1 MRPSQTI
8 FFTIILAG
16 AVALAGCGPK
26 NLKTEEIS
34 AGAEATDKKAGESA
48 PAGGENTTVVPDE
61 RPAQEQIQTDT
72 VTSAELSPSADA
84 TVSGRSEPAQT
95 KTEYASAPKEERLS
109 AVASE
114 KGQLF
119 TVYFD
124 FDNYS
129 IRDNDAEN
137 LAKNARWLGLNQ
149 SVKVIV
155 EGHADERG
163 DEEYNLALGDKR
175 AQSVKRYL
183 NDLGISPERLDVIS
197 YGEERP
203 AASGHDEDAWSK
215 NRRAEFVLQK

>member
-8 FFTIILAG
+8 FLTILLAG

-34 AGAEATDKKAGESA
+34 AGEQQKKTEEA
-48 PAGGENTTVVPDE
+48 PAPQGENTISVPDE
-61 RPAQEQIQTDT
+61 RPAQEQT
-72 VTSAELSPSADA
+72 VTSTELAPGTQGSGLSSPADA
-84 TVSGRSEPAQT
+84 RPD
-95 KTEYASAPKEERLS
+95 YASVPKEEQLS
-109 AVASE
+109 AFAAE

-119 TVYFD
+119 TIYFD
-124 FDNYS
+124 YDNYS

-149 SVKVIV
+149 SVKVTI

-183 NDLGISPERLDVIS
+183 NDLGISPSRLDIVS
-197 YGEERP
+197 YGEEKP
-203 AASGHDEDAWSK
+203 VAIGHDEDAWSK
-215 NRRAEFVLQK
+215 NRRAEFVILK

>member
-8 FFTIILAG
+8 SLAILLAG
-16 AVALAGCGPK
+16 AVALAGCAPK

-34 AGAEATDKKAGESA
+34 AGEQQKKTNEA
-48 PAGGENTTVVPDE
+48 PASQGENTISVPDE
-61 RPAQEQIQTDT
+61 RPAQEQT
-72 VTSAELSPSADA
+72 VTSTELAPGPSGSGLSSPADA
-84 TVSGRSEPAQT
+84 QPH
-95 KTEYASAPKEERLS
+95 YASAPKEEHLS
-109 AVASE
+109 AFAAE

-119 TVYFD
+119 TIYFD
-124 FDNYS
+124 YDNYS

-149 SVKVIV
+149 SVKVTI

-183 NDLGISPERLDVIS
+183 NDLGISPSRLDIVS
-197 YGEERP
+197 YGEEKP
-203 AASGHDEDAWSK
+203 VVDGHDEEAWSK
-215 NRRAEFVLQK
+215 NRRAEFVILK

>member
-1 MRPSQTI
+1 MRASQTI
-8 FFTIILAG
+8 FMTIILAG
-16 AVALAGCGPK
+16 AVALAGCAPK

-34 AGAEATDKKAGESA
+34 AGTEQTEKKTGETTPS
-48 PAGGENTTVVPDE
+48 PGEKTVVVPDE
-61 RPAQEQIQTDT
+61 RPAQEQIQAEP
-72 VTSAELSPSADA
+72 VTSAELRAAADGA
-84 TVSGRSEPAQT
+84 VSGMNASAQT
-95 KTEYASAPKEERLS
+95 RTDYASAPKEEQLS
-109 AVASE
+109 AVAAE

-183 NDLGISPERLDVIS
+183 NDLGISPSRLDIVS
-197 YGEERP
+197 YGEEKP
-203 AASGHDEDAWSK
+203 VVDGHDEDAWSK
-215 NRRAEFVLQK
+215 NRRAEFVIQK

>member
-1 MRPSQTI
+1 M
-8 FFTIILAG
+8 TIILAG
-16 AVALAGCGPK
+16 ALAVAGCAPK

-34 AGAEATDKKAGESA
+34 AGTEQTEKKTGESA
-48 PAGGENTTVVPDE
+48 DSQGENTTVVPDE
-61 RPAQEQIQTDT
+61 RPAQEQIQAEA
-72 VTSAELSPSADA
+72 VASAELRPAA
-84 TVSGRSEPAQT
+84 NGTVSGMNAPRETQAD
-95 KTEYASAPKEERLS
+95 YASAPKEEKLS
-109 AVASE
+109 ALAAE

-175 AQSVKRYL
+175 AHSVKRYL
-183 NDLGISPERLDVIS
+183 NDLGISFARLDVIS
-197 YGEERP
+197 YGEEKP

-215 NRRAEFVLQK
+215 NRRAEFIIQK

>member
-8 FFTIILAG
+8 FLTILLAG
-16 AVALAGCGPK
+16 AVAFAGCAPK

-34 AGAEATDKKAGESA
+34 AGEQQKKTDEA
-48 PAGGENTTVVPDE
+48 PASQGENTISVPDE
-61 RPAQEQIQTDT
+61 RPAQEQT
-72 VTSAELSPSADA
+72 VTSTELAPGTTGSGLSSPADA
-84 TVSGRSEPAQT
+84 RPD
-95 KTEYASAPKEERLS
+95 YASVPKEEQLS
-109 AVASE
+109 VFAAE

-119 TVYFD
+119 TIYFD
-124 FDNYS
+124 YDNYS

-149 SVKVIV
+149 SVKVTI

-183 NDLGISPERLDVIS
+183 NDLGISPSRLDIVS
-197 YGEERP
+197 YGEEKP
-203 AASGHDEDAWSK
+203 VAIGHDEEAWSK
-215 NRRAEFVLQK
+215 NRRAEFVILK

>member
-1 MRPSQTI
+1 MRASQTI
-8 FFTIILAG
+8 FMTIILAG
-16 AVALAGCGPK
+16 AVALAGCAPK

-34 AGAEATDKKAGESA
+34 AGTEQTEKKTGESA
-48 PAGGENTTVVPDE
+48 DSQGENTTVVPDE
-61 RPAQEQIQTDT
+61 RPAQEQIQAES
-72 VTSAELSPSADA
+72 VTSAELRPAA
-84 TVSGRSEPAQT
+84 NGAVSGMNAPRETQAD
-95 KTEYASAPKEERLS
+95 YASAPKEEKLS
-109 AVASE
+109 ALAAE

-175 AQSVKRYL
+175 AHSVKRYL
-183 NDLGISPERLDVIS
+183 NDLGISPDRLDVIS
-197 YGEERP
+197 YGEEKP
-203 AASGHDEDAWSK
+203 ATSGHDEDAWSK
-215 NRRAEFVLQK
+215 NRRAEFVIQK

>member
-1 MRPSQTI
+1 MRLTRTL
-8 FFTIILAG
+8 FLTIILAG
-16 AVALAGCGPK
+16 AVAVAGCAPK
-26 NLKTEEIS
+26 NMLTEEIS
-34 AGAEATDKKAGESA
+34 AGAGEAQKKTGESA
-48 PAGGENTTVVPDE
+48 PSQSERSISVPDE
-61 RPAQEQIQTDT
+61 RPAQELIQPGK
-72 VTSAELSPSADA
+72 VTSTELEPRAAA
-84 TVSGRSEPAQT
+84 TAST
-95 KTEYASAPKEERLS
+95 YASIPREERLS
-109 AVASE
+109 AFAAE

-129 IRDNDAEN
+129 IRDNDAES

-149 SVKVIV
+149 SVKVII

-183 NDLGISPERLDVIS
+183 NDLGISQARLDTLS
-197 YGEERP
+197 YGEEKP
-203 AASGHDEDAWSK
+203 AAEGHDEEAWSK

>member
-8 FFTIILAG
+8 FLTILLAG
-16 AVALAGCGPK
+16 AVAVAGCGPK

-34 AGAEATDKKAGESA
+34 AGEQQKKTDGA
-48 PAGGENTTVVPDE
+48 PASQRENTISVPDE
-61 RPAQEQIQTDT
+61 RLAQEQT
-72 VTSAELSPSADA
+72 VTSTELAPGSQGSGLSSPADA
-84 TVSGRSEPAQT
+84 RPD
-95 KTEYASAPKEERLS
+95 YASVPKEEQLS
-109 AVASE
+109 VFAAE

-119 TVYFD
+119 TIYFD
-124 FDNYS
+124 YDNYS

-149 SVKVIV
+149 SVKVAI

-183 NDLGISPERLDVIS
+183 NDLGISPSRLDIVS
-197 YGEERP
+197 YGEEKP
-203 AASGHDEDAWSK
+203 AAIGHDEEAWSK
-215 NRRAEFVLQK
+215 NRRAEFVILK

>member
-1 MRPSQTI
+1 MRTSQTI
-8 FFTIILAG
+8 FMTILLAG
-16 AVALAGCGPK
+16 AIAVAGCAPK

-34 AGAEATDKKAGESA
+34 AGTEQTEKKTGETTPSQ
-48 PAGGENTTVVPDE
+48 GENTIVVPDE
-61 RPAQEQIQTDT
+61 RPAQEQT
-72 VTSAELSPSADA
+72 VTSTELTPGATGSGPSASADA
-84 TVSGRSEPAQT
+84 RPD
-95 KTEYASAPKEERLS
+95 YASVPKEEQLS
-109 AVASE
+109 AVAAE

-124 FDNYS
+124 YDNYS

-149 SVKVIV
+149 SVKVTI

-183 NDLGISPERLDVIS
+183 NDLGISPARLDVLS
-197 YGEERP
+197 YGEEKP
-203 AASGHDEDAWSK
+203 AAIGHDEDAWSK
-215 NRRAEFVLQK
+215 NRRAEFVILK

>member
-1 MRPSQTI
+1 MKTSRTLLL
-8 FFTIILAG
+8 TIILAG
-16 AVALAGCGPK
+16 AVGVAGCAPK

-34 AGAEATDKKAGESA
+34 AGAGESQKKTDEAA
-48 PAGGENTTVVPDE
+48 PSQGEKSISVPDE
-61 RPAQEQIQTDT
+61 RPAQEQIQPET
-72 VTSAELSPSADA
+72 VTSTELEPNAAATASA
-84 TVSGRSEPAQT
+84 
-95 KTEYASAPKEERLS
+95 YASIPREERLS
-109 AVASE
+109 AFAAE

-149 SVKVIV
+149 SVKMII

-175 AQSVKRYL
+175 AKSVERYL
-183 NDLGISPERLDVIS
+183 KTLGINPVRLTTIS

-203 AASGHDEDAWSK
+203 AVSGHDEDAWAK
-215 NRRAEFVLQK
+215 NRRVELKNAE